1 MFNRGI
7 NLKLINILRDRVF
20 SKDRA
25 GLLFKEL

>member
-7 NLKLINILRDRVF
+7 NLKLTNILRDRVF
-20 SKDRA
+20 NKDGA